1 MPYTINEAT
10 FNLPDSEMIDSSIN
24 IVRFPK
30 LGTSLIIARSLMNEG
45 ETLETN
51 FDNQI
56 DKLKGQ
62 LSELRYQPKQATKLG
77 GGKGIDAFQISNQFK
92 REKDHFYQF
101 QLAFVV
107 PDTLEV
113 VSLTYVKNIPLAEAE
128 LKHWEQ
134 IKASFVC
141 PLPAFKSN

>member
-92 REKDHFYQF
+92 REKDHFINF
-101 QLAFVV
+101 
-107 PDTLEV
+107 
-113 VSLTYVKNIPLAEAE
+113 SLR
-128 LKHWEQ
+128 
-134 IKASFVC
+134 S
-141 PLPAFKSN
+141 